1 MMFDLDQSQL
11 RSLQNVLIIQ
21 LQNRIY
27 FNQMINSMIVIVIR

>member
-1 MMFDLDQSQL
+1 MFDLDQSQL

>member
-1 MMFDLDQSQL
+1 MFDLDQSQL

-27 FNQMINSMIVIVIR
+27 FNQMINSMIVIAIR